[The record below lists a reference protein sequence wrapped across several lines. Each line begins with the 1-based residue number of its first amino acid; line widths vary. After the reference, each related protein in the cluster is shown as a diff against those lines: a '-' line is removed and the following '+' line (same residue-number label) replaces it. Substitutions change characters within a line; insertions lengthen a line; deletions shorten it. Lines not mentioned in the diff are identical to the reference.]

1 MTEIHKYR
9 PRELFSISPYRSKM
23 AYAKLKLRAICLIF
37 NAVWSWRRFNFS
49 CMLCFN
55 LLTVSDDVCCFKSNL
70 GNCNYNNCC
79 CCCDTLIRCWWW
91 RCELNVVVIVFGRT
105 GGRIIADSN
114 PQRFV
119 ELAGETRQFD
129 QTGPRAP
136 ARGPRPPGPKIP
148 PHQPRNAVV
157 PINPRRG
164 DWRIQQLFRRFTGY
178 VVFQFS
184 HSFFLFAWFVF

>member
-1 MTEIHKYR
+1 
-9 PRELFSISPYRSKM
+9 
-23 AYAKLKLRAICLIF
+23 
-37 NAVWSWRRFNFS
+37 
-49 CMLCFN
+49 MLCFN

-79 CCCDTLIRCWWW
+79 CCDTLIRCWWW
-91 RCELNVVVIVFGRT
+91 RCELNVVVVIVFGRT

-164 DWRIQQLFRRFTGY
+164 DWRIQQLFRRFARY
-178 VVFQFS
+178 VNFFNFS
-184 HSFFLFAWFVF
+184 ILSICLIRFLEVNLTLSSLTNFYIKPYLMS